1 MEMDI
6 IILKDG
12 LYHSILIAEN
22 ITTDCFD
29 FCDMVRERV
38 TTYLEDRN
46 QHIIKSG
53 PWGGGQ
59 WFGCMCR

>member
-1 MEMDI
+1 MEVDI

-29 FCDMVRERV
+29 FCDMVRDRV
-38 TTYLEDRN
+38 TTYLEERN

-53 PWGGGQ
+53 PWG
-59 WFGCMCR
+59 WWSMVWMYV